1 MDTAQIALAV
11 AAALL
16 LLGAGAALGAL
27 LAQRR
32 LRRGH
37 AAAADSPPQDLA
49 WPRAAYV
56 AIVGVVSCALA
67 LGGAALYGRLGGS
80 TAPDALKGPM
90 FRAERPPAIVP
101 GGAPVAGDLSP
112 LLERLAA
119 KLKAAPDDPDGWAL
133 LARGYVEVGR
143 HAEAVP
149 AFRMAV
155 AKGRP
160 DAQLLADFAD
170 TLAMTQDRKLAGEPT
185 ALVQRALAIDPH
197 HPKALALAG
206 SASFE
211 VGDYARAI
219 EHWQVLQ
226 SVLPPDSPDAA
237 NVANNIAEA
246 RAMAQGATPNDTSL
260 AAAIA
265 DKLATAATPASPGA
279 PGAATPSR
287 SAGAPAAGVAIG
299 GTVRLAPGLVA
310 NIRPDDTLLVYAKS
324 RTGSPAP
331 LAIVRARAA
340 ELPFRFT
347 LDESTAMVPGHSLA
361 GASDVVV
368 VARITRSGNAAAQPG
383 DLQGSVDTRVGTQ
396 DVAVAI
402 GEVVP

>member
-32 LRRGH
+32 LRRGL

-80 TAPDALKGPM
+80 AAPDALKGSM
-90 FRAERPPAIVP
+90 FRADRPPAIAP

-143 HAEAVP
+143 HVDAVP

-155 AKGRP
+155 DKGRP

-211 VGDYARAI
+211 AGDYARAI

-246 RAMAQGATPNDTSL
+246 RAMAQGVAPSDTSL

-265 DKLATAATPASPGA
+265 DKLATPATPALPGA
-279 PGAATPSR
+279 TGPAGAR
-287 SAGAPAAGVAIG
+287 SATAPAAAAIG

-347 LDESTAMVPGHSLA
+347 LDESSAMVPGHSLA

-368 VARITRSGNAAAQPG
+368 VARITRSGNAAPQPG
-383 DLQGSVDTRVGTQ
+383 DLQGSVDTRVGTR
-396 DVAVAI
+396 DVALAI